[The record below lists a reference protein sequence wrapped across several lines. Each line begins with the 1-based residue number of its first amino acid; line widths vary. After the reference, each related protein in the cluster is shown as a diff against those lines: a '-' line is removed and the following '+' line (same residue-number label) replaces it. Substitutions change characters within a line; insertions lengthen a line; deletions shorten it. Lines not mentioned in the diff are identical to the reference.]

1 MHSTFDEK
9 KRRRSGNKALVWVFV
24 LAVAA
29 LAVAVVVLV
38 SGTGTGDTVKV
49 PDLRGKDA
57 TAAAELAAQS
67 SLAVKEQT
75 QVKHDSVPA
84 GCVIAQVPDPGTKAA
99 KNDTVLVTISKG
111 RLSNVPALAGF
122 KRDDAPAELARA
134 GLSPG
139 KVSLASSNELPA
151 GRIIS
156 TNPEPGT
163 ELEPGRPVDLVVSS
177 GPKIVPPPLVPASFV
192 RPGMQL
198 TSLEL
203 KEPDQRGFSLVVGV
217 EADNPN
223 GVAGAVKGFY
233 YKLEVDTFSLGD
245 GKYLCNAPLNPN
257 SKSQMLIDVHVRHD
271 RIGPAAVALL
281 RQGRVDYRVRGYYI
295 LEAEGGRSFEPVYTV
310 GTFDLTD
317 KLGPYLGRIY
327 GTR

>member
-1 MHSTFDEK
+1 MHSTFDE
-9 KRRRSGNKALVWVFV
+9 RRRKRSGNRALVWVLV

-29 LAVAVVVLV
+29 LAVVVVVLV
-38 SGTGTGDTVKV
+38 SGTETGNTVKV

-57 TAAAELAAQS
+57 PAAAELAAQS
-67 SLAVKEQT
+67 NLAVKEQAR
-75 QVKHDSVPA
+75 VKHDSVPA
-84 GCVIAQVPDPGTKAA
+84 GCVVAQVPEPGTKAA

-122 KRDDAPAELARA
+122 KKDDAPAELARA
-134 GLSPG
+134 GLSLG
-139 KVSLASSNELPA
+139 KVGIASSNELPA

-163 ELEPGRPVDLVVSS
+163 ELEPGTPVDLVISS
-177 GPKIVPPPLVPASFV
+177 GPKVVPPPQVPASFV
-192 RPGMQL
+192 RPALQL

-203 KEPDQRGFSLVVGV
+203 KEPDQRGFRLMVGV

-223 GVAGAVKGFY
+223 GVAGAVRGFY
-233 YKLEVDTFSLGD
+233 YKLEVDTFFLGD

-257 SKSQMLIDVHVRHD
+257 SKSQMLIDVQIRHD

-295 LEAEGGRSFEPVYTV
+295 LEAEGGRSFEPVYTS
-310 GTFDLTD
+310 GAFDLAD

-327 GTR
+327 GK